1 MNTDAKLEKFASLI
15 RSYIKAGGFL
25 VQFNI
30 VGTGTL
36 KDAMIHPENHRDLV
50 VRVATYAAYFI
61 ELGSDLQNDIIRR
74 MEFESV

>member
-1 MNTDAKLEKFASLI
+1 M
-15 RSYIKAGGFL
+15 
-25 VQFNI
+25 QFNI
-30 VGTGTL
+30 VGTDTL
-36 KDAMIHPENHRDLV
+36 KDAMIHPENLRDLV